1 VISTVFAVLF
11 YVATIL
17 MVVGVGMKV
26 VKYATTPVPLKIVVS
41 PAPRTKRGVV
51 FRMFRE
57 VILFES
63 LFKSNKWIWIFAY
76 LFHWGM
82 LIVLLRHFR
91 YFTLDVWWWVE
102 IVSPIGKLM
111 AFAMLAGLLG
121 LWARRIFQERI
132 RYISNPSDHLML
144 ALLVGIAGSGTM
156 MSYVTGTDIIM
167 VKAYMLGLMRFQIG
181 TMPSDPILMAHLGMV
196 AILMIIFPISKLMHA
211 PGLFFAPSRTQ
222 VDNARERHHISKW
235 ARNLPP
241 LPEGIPAK
249 EEGK

>member
-1 VISTVFAVLF
+1 MISTVYAVLF

-17 MVVGVGMKV
+17 LVVGVGMKV
-26 VKYATTPVPLKIVVS
+26 WKYATTPVPLKIVVS

-51 FRMFRE
+51 FRMIRE

-82 LIVLLRHFR
+82 AIVLLRHFR
-91 YFTLDVWWWVE
+91 YFTLDTWWWVE
-102 IVSPIGKLM
+102 IISPIGKLM

-132 RYISNPSDHLML
+132 RYISDPSDHLML

-156 MSYVTGTDIIM
+156 MSYVTHTDVIN
-167 VKAYMLGLMRFQIG
+167 VKAYFLGLLRFDLSH
-181 TMPSDPILMAHLGMV
+181 TLPADPILLAHLGMV
-196 AILMIIFPISKLMHA
+196 VILMLIFPISKLLHV
-211 PGLFFAPSRTQ
+211 PGVFFAPSRTL
-222 VDNARERHHISKW
+222 VDNAREKRRISKW

-249 EEGK
+249 EEG

>member
-1 VISTVFAVLF
+1 MISTVYAVLF

-41 PAPRTKRGVV
+41 PAPRTRRGVW

-57 VILFES
+57 VFFFES

-82 LIVLLRHFR
+82 AIVLLRHLR
-91 YFTLDVWWWVE
+91 YFTQPVWWWVDL
-102 IVSPIGKLM
+102 ISPVGKLM

-156 MSYVTGTDIIM
+156 MSYVTHTDIVM

-181 TMPSDPILMAHLGMV
+181 DMPLDPILMAHLGMV
-196 AILMIIFPISKLMHA
+196 ALLMILFPISKLLHV
-211 PGLFFAPSRTQ
+211 PGIFFAPSRTQ
-222 VDNARERHHISKW
+222 VDNAREKRHISKW

-249 EEGK
+249 EEG

>member
-1 VISTVFAVLF
+1 MISTVYAVLF

-17 MVVGVGMKV
+17 LVVGVGMKV
-26 VKYATTPVPLKIVVS
+26 MKYARTPVPLKIVVS
-41 PAPRTKRGVV
+41 PAPRTMRGVV

-63 LFKSNKWIWIFAY
+63 LFKSNKWIWLFSY

-82 LIVLLRHFR
+82 LVVLLRHFR

-102 IVSPIGKLM
+102 IISPIGKLM

-144 ALLVGIAGSGTM
+144 ALLVGIAASGTM

-181 TMPSDPILMAHLGMV
+181 DMPADPILMAHLGMV
-196 AILMIIFPISKLMHA
+196 ALLMIIFPISKLMHA

-222 VDNARERHHISKW
+222 VDNAREKRHISKW

>member
-1 VISTVFAVLF
+1 MISTVYAVLF

-26 VKYATTPVPLKIVVS
+26 IKYARTPVPLKIVVS
-41 PAPRTKRGVV
+41 PAPRTRRGVV
-51 FRMFRE
+51 LRMLRE

-63 LFKSNKWIWIFAY
+63 LFKSNKWIWLFGY

-82 LIVLLRHFR
+82 LIVLLRHLR
-91 YFTLDVWWWVE
+91 YFTQPVWWWVDL
-102 IVSPIGKLM
+102 ISPVGKLM

-132 RYISNPSDHLML
+132 RYISSPSDHLML
-144 ALLVGIAGSGTM
+144 ALLVGIAGSGTL
-156 MSYVTGTDIIM
+156 MSYVTRTDIIN
-167 VKAYMLGLMRFQIG
+167 VKAYMIGLLRFDLSQSLP
-181 TMPSDPILMAHLGMV
+181 TDPILLAHLGMV
-196 AILMIIFPISKLMHA
+196 IILMIIFPISKLLHV
-211 PGLFFAPSRTQ
+211 PGIFFSPSRTM
-222 VDNARERHHISKW
+222 VDNAREKRHISKW

-249 EEGK
+249 EEG

>member
-1 VISTVFAVLF
+1 MISTVYAVLF
-11 YVATIL
+11 YLATFL
-17 MVVGVGMKV
+17 MVAGVGMKV
-26 VKYATTPVPLKIVVS
+26 FKYATTPVPLNIVVS

-57 VILFES
+57 VIFFES
-63 LFKSNKWIWIFAY
+63 LFKSNKWIWLFGY

-91 YFTLDVWWWVE
+91 YFTLNTWWWVE
-102 IVSPIGKLM
+102 IISPIGKLM

-156 MSYVTGTDIIM
+156 MSYVTHTDIIN
-167 VKAYMLGLMRFQIG
+167 VKAYFLGLMRFDLSH
-181 TMPSDPILMAHLGMV
+181 TLPADPILMAHLGMV
-196 AILMIIFPISKLMHA
+196 VILMIIFPISKLLHV
-211 PGLFFAPSRTQ
+211 PGVFFAPSRTL
-222 VDNARERHHISKW
+222 VDNAREKRRVSKW

-249 EEGK
+249 EEG

>member
-1 VISTVFAVLF
+1 MISTVYAVLF
-11 YVATIL
+11 YLATIL

-26 VKYATTPVPLKIVVS
+26 FKYATTPVPLNIVVS

-57 VILFES
+57 VIFFES
-63 LFKSNKWIWIFAY
+63 LFKSNKWIWVFAY

-82 LIVLLRHFR
+82 AIVLLRHFR
-91 YFTLDVWWWVE
+91 YFTLNTWWWVE
-102 IVSPIGKLM
+102 IISPIGKLM

-121 LWARRIFQERI
+121 LWARRVFQERI
-132 RYISNPSDHLML
+132 RYISDPSDHLML

-156 MSYVTGTDIIM
+156 MSYVTHTDIIN
-167 VKAYMLGLMRFQIG
+167 VKAYFLGLLRFDLSH
-181 TMPSDPILMAHLGMV
+181 TLPADPILLAHLGMV
-196 AILMIIFPISKLMHA
+196 VILMLIFPISKLLHV
-211 PGLFFAPSRTQ
+211 PGVFFAPSRTL
-222 VDNARERHHISKW
+222 VDNAREKRRISKW

-249 EEGK
+249 EEG

>member
-1 VISTVFAVLF
+1 MISTVYAVLF
-11 YVATIL
+11 YLATIL
-17 MVVGVGMKV
+17 LVVGVGMKV
-26 VKYATTPVPLKIVVS
+26 WKYANTPVPLNIVVS

-57 VILFES
+57 VIFFES

-91 YFTLDVWWWVE
+91 YFTLNTWWWVE
-102 IVSPIGKLM
+102 IISPIGRLM

-144 ALLVGIAGSGTM
+144 ALLVGIAASGAL
-156 MSYVTGTDIIM
+156 MSYVTHTDIIM
-167 VKAYMLGLMRFQIG
+167 VKAYMLGLLRFQIG
-181 TMPSDPILMAHLGMV
+181 EMPTDPVLMLHLGLV
-196 AILMIIFPISKLMHA
+196 ALLMIIFPISKLLHV
-211 PGLFFAPSRTQ
+211 PGVFFAPSRTL
-222 VDNARERHHISKW
+222 VDNAREKRRVSKW

-241 LPEGIPAK
+241 LPEGIPAQ
-249 EEGK
+249 EEA